1 MDLFPIAHDDTDG
14 TGIGDDQERLE
25 ILAGYLRSGEE
36 SIRKGSMDD
45 GYTYYIVNEVVPFSH
60 IFVNHPVS
68 SADPRSSIRNLI
80 H

>member
-1 MDLFPIAHDDTDG
+1 MDSQSESDG
-14 TGIGDDQERLE
+14 AIVSHSVAWAQMGR
-25 ILAGYLRSGEE
+25 YHN
-36 SIRKGSMDD
+36 D